1 VPAVAISIPR
11 RCRATTTNLRMGP
24 VPTPYPPPNSS
35 GMNTYENQGEGG
47 APSRTFSGSG
57 SLFLAPSDL
66 GEGCTRGNSSSYFSI
81 ASALLPRTTWVGGA
95 IVNIRGVYPGR
106 FCGTP
111 GVEVASNLRR
121 RSLRIPICFFRTNRE
136 LPTPNSR
143 RAVFSLPP
151 YFLTSLPSP
160 PPPSAPLTA
169 PLALCYPYNAA
180 KIAQFRVVTSRMA
193 PDTKHLEVTLET
205 QVESVNLAEEMCL
218 RLAEAAGFGEDECYR
233 IGMSV
238 REGVI
243 NAFHY
248 GNKEK
253 PEKKIHLAVDLTPE
267 KMIIHVTDEGT
278 GFVLKDVPDPL
289 AEENLLSTSGR
300 GIFLMR
306 AFMDEFDVV
315 KAQTGG
321 AEIVMSK
328 RLPNQDSPQANGSH
342 GSAPHREA

>member
-1 VPAVAISIPR
+1 
-11 RCRATTTNLRMGP
+11 M
-24 VPTPYPPPNSS
+24 
-35 GMNTYENQGEGG
+35 
-47 APSRTFSGSG
+47 
-57 SLFLAPSDL
+57 
-66 GEGCTRGNSSSYFSI
+66 
-81 ASALLPRTTWVGGA
+81 AS
-95 IVNIRGVYPGR
+95 
-106 FCGTP
+106 
-111 GVEVASNLRR
+111 
-121 RSLRIPICFFRTNRE
+121 
-136 LPTPNSR
+136 
-143 RAVFSLPP
+143 
-151 YFLTSLPSP
+151 
-160 PPPSAPLTA
+160 
-169 PLALCYPYNAA
+169 
-180 KIAQFRVVTSRMA
+180 
-193 PDTKHLEVTLET
+193 DTKHLEVTLET

-253 PEKKIHLAVDLTPE
+253 PDKKIHLAVDLTPE
-267 KMIIHVTDEGT
+267 KMIIHVADEGT

-328 RLPNQDSPQANGSH
+328 RLPTANPPQANGNH
-342 GSAPHREA
+342 GSAPHKEA